1 VRALLDT
8 NVLVRHL
15 TGDPPD
21 QARRATSFLRRRNE
35 LLLVDIILAELVYV
49 LGSVYSLDR
58 TRVAAA
64 CRALLAMPTIIAV
77 DDLLLHRSLE
87 LYETERLDY
96 AEAYVAAVAELTRT
110 ANVVSF
116 DRRLDRVNTIKRVE
130 P

>member
-1 VRALLDT
+1 
-8 NVLVRHL
+8 
-15 TGDPPD
+15 
-21 QARRATSFLRRRNE
+21 
-35 LLLVDIILAELVYV
+35 
-49 LGSVYSLDR
+49 
-58 TRVAAA
+58 
-64 CRALLAMPTIIAV
+64 MPTIIAV